1 MSVTCLIIRRP
12 RQQGPVLWIIDC
24 EQWPRACLR
33 AELIE
38 RGYDPRGF
46 IRVDDAFDSPSHGS
60 VQKPQAVVLEL
71 RGQNLTSE
79 GIARLRGLAV
89 PIVLMGGITEFN
101 DPLVHERTW
110 ARALKR
116 PFSLGSVADLIEQLV
131 PNGLRRRPV

>member
-12 RQQGPVLWIIDC
+12 HRQGPVLWIIDC

-46 IRVDDAFDSPSHGS
+46 IRVDDAFDSPS
-60 VQKPQAVVLEL
+60 QLLPKPQAVVLEL
-71 RGQNLTSE
+71 RGQNLTPE
-79 GIARLRGLAV
+79 GIAKLCGLAV
-89 PIVLMGGITEFN
+89 PIVVMGGIIEFN
-101 DPLVHERTW
+101 DPLIHEQKW

>member
-1 MSVTCLIIRRP
+1 MRVTCLIIRRP
-12 RQQGPVLWIIDC
+12 RRQGPVLWIIDC

-46 IRVDDAFDSPSHGS
+46 IKVDDAFDSPSDGS
-60 VQKPQAVVLEL
+60 VGKPQAVVLEL
-71 RGQNLTSE
+71 RGQNLTPE
-79 GIARLRGLAV
+79 VIARLRGLAV
-89 PIVLMGGITEFN
+89 PIVVMGGITEFN
-101 DPLVHERTW
+101 DPLVHEQTW